1 MRTLLFQKKT
11 QIFVS
16 VIRLTET
23 DNRIKTLNGR
33 GSGIMDAADV
43 FVPVMTDNQ
52 QSSTGVL
59 ELTYEWRGKIESG
72 WAKDMNFNGYSL
84 F

>member
-1 MRTLLFQKKT
+1 MRTLLFQEKT

-33 GSGIMDAADV
+33 GSGRMDAVDV
-43 FVPVMTDNQ
+43 FVPVQMDNR
-52 QSSTGVL
+52 QSSMTVFL
-59 ELTYEWRGKIESG
+59 SRKIANYSFLPNIRGGPFIYN
-72 WAKDMNFNGYSL
+72 WI
-84 F
+84 